1 MEFLSAE
8 QRRSYDE
15 DGYLVLEGHLP
26 PETVARGRDEIARL
40 SEYAKTIDASNDLI
54 DLEDHHTRSAPRIR
68 RIKRPDLQSAFF
80 NELMRG
86 DLILSPVRDLIG
98 PNVRLQT
105 AKLNMKKAEYG
116 APVQWHQDFAFY
128 PHTNDD
134 VLAVGIVFDDMT
146 LENGPLQVIPG
157 SHKGPVLDHHLN
169 GVFAGACNL
178 AEAGYTPEDAVALT
192 GPAGTVS
199 IHHARLLHGSALNTS
214 KRDRQMLFYEM
225 MAADAFPVM
234 GTMTAFASIEEFDA
248 RLLCGEATRVARLEP
263 VPVRIPQPQP
273 QKAGS
278 IYEIQSQ
285 GKAKD
290 FRTYDETEA
299 ATRAT

>member
-1 MEFLSAE
+1 MVEYLSAE
-8 QRRSYDE
+8 QRRFYRE
-15 DGYLVLEGHLP
+15 YGYLVLEGHLP
-26 PETVARGRDEIARL
+26 AEIIAQGRAEIARL
-40 SEYAKTIDASNDLI
+40 SEHAKTIDASDHLL
-54 DLEDHHTRSAPRIR
+54 DLEDSHTRSEPRVR

-80 NELMRG
+80 NELMRT
-86 DLILSPVRDLIG
+86 DLILGPVRELIG
-98 PNVRLQT
+98 PNIRLHT

-116 APVQWHQDFAFY
+116 APVEWHQDFAFY

-146 LENGPLQVIPG
+146 VENGPLQVIPG

-169 GVFAGACNL
+169 GVFAGACEL
-178 AEAGYTPEDAVALT
+178 AEAGYAPDDAVSLT

-199 IHHARLLHGSALNTS
+199 IHHARILHGSALNTS

-225 MAADAFPVM
+225 MAADAFPIM
-234 GTMTAFASIEEFDA
+234 GAMTELASIADFDA
-248 RLLCGEATRVARLEP
+248 RLLCGEPTKEARLER

-273 QKAGS
+273 QSAGS

-285 GKAKD
+285 RKA
-290 FRTYDETEA
+290 
-299 ATRAT
+299 

>member
-1 MEFLSAE
+1 MEYLSAA
-8 QRRSYDE
+8 QREAYRE
-15 DGYLVLEGHLP
+15 NGYLVLEGHLP

-40 SEYAKTIDASNDLI
+40 SEHARRIDASDERI
-54 DLEDHHTRSAPRIR
+54 DLEDHHTRSQPRIR
-68 RIKRPDLQSAFF
+68 RIKRPDLQSDFF
-80 NELMRG
+80 DELMRG
-86 DLILSPVRDLIG
+86 DLILGPVRDLIG
-98 PNVRLQT
+98 PNLRLHT

-178 AEAGYTPEDAVALT
+178 AEAGYAPEDAVALA

-199 IHHARLLHGSALNTS
+199 LHHARLLHGSALNRS

-225 MAADAFPVM
+225 VAADAFPIM
-234 GTMTAFASIEEFDA
+234 GGMTAFDSIEDFDA
-248 RLLCGEATRVARLEP
+248 RLLCGEATRQPRLVP

-273 QKAGS
+273 KKAGS

-290 FRTYDETEA
+290 FQTYDETKA
-299 ATRAT
+299 AT